1 MYMNRSL
8 GDHTADLL
16 RVVNNNG
23 LSGSGEGNL
32 GQASSDS
39 GGWLSDIFSS
49 IGAALPVIATTGI
62 QAYSAITQAQT
73 LAQRGIYPTA
83 YSANGTPI
91 YTSTPAGITPS
102 NPYSLPSGYY
112 LTPGVTPTT
121 YSTPGVTPTTYST
134 PLLASMGV
142 SQSMALPLLLGGGA
156 LLAILLLWRK

>member
-121 YSTPGVTPTTYST
+121 YSTP
-134 PLLASMGV
+134 LLASMGV